1 MVVGRGAVPAWTP
14 GSRKKSTVCGD
25 RRSHRG
31 NHFNR
36 NVGWL
41 WEGFPNRFSPAE
53 IEIEVASYLS
63 YDQSRDYRQ
72 GLCFVVDDVGHLNES
87 CLNSVDGRKNYLL
100 IGDSFAADLWRG
112 LTAVFPKV
120 NFMQATGGGC
130 RPTLAQAASIDP
142 RQRRCANL
150 MNQVF
155 SDFLSNSKVD
165 ALLLAGA
172 WRGDEVNSIMATVK
186 WASAKILFGPKIQ
199 YDSPLPRILV
209 SALRAGNQTIPDQH
223 RPAMYEQLDHL
234 MLIRASE
241 LNVKYI
247 SFFDLLCK
255 GNVCRHTD
263 DDGRPLSFDTGHLTK
278 VGSIYVAERLR
289 EMLVQQAAEPVLP

>member
-1 MVVGRGAVPAWTP
+1 MVVGRGAVTAWTP

-36 NVGWL
+36 NVGVAL
-41 WEGFPNRFSPAE
+41 GGFPKSISPAE

-72 GLCFVVDDVGHLNES
+72 GLCFVVDDVGNLNEN
-87 CLNSVDGRKNYLL
+87 CLNPVDGRKNYLL

-112 LTAVFPKV
+112 LTSVFPKV

-150 MNQVF
+150 MNQIF
-155 SDFLSNSKVD
+155 SDFLSNNKVD

-172 WRGDEVNSIMATVK
+172 WR
-186 WASAKILFGPKIQ
+186 
-199 YDSPLPRILV
+199 
-209 SALRAGNQTIPDQH
+209 
-223 RPAMYEQLDHL
+223 AM
-234 MLIRASE
+234 R
-241 LNVKYI
+241 
-247 SFFDLLCK
+247 
-255 GNVCRHTD
+255 
-263 DDGRPLSFDTGHLTK
+263 
-278 VGSIYVAERLR
+278 
-289 EMLVQQAAEPVLP
+289 